1 VLLEKIHET
10 ELLSQKFSKR
20 DLLGNSG
27 LDLMEKLGLFKLLQ
41 TKVTDR
47 ILQMKWSS
55 KIDVSGSIFEPA
67 TNYQI
72 LKNLN
77 LG

>member
-1 VLLEKIHET
+1 MLLEKIHET

-20 DLLGNSG
+20 DLFGYSG

-55 KIDVSGSIFEPA
+55 KIDVSGSIFEPS

-77 LG
+77 LA